1 MNRTTLPTLAAIA
14 ALAACTHD
22 VSGAAQ
28 PAAPTTSDSAKDAAT
43 PDADTDDREPVAAL
57 ADGHVSRN
65 ELDAATHDLQQSLT
79 RLVALEI
86 IDVGALISDKP
97 TGAMNCYGP
106 CEDDPVGQ
114 AWMQEQVIKT
124 DRFHALVD
132 TAQELV
138 RTTKTTATWAE
149 AQAAVKDLDA
159 LQLVEI
165 KAIHRESP
173 SCDVGSC
180 PGDPTRAAVLVA
192 LAKSVRGK

>member
-1 MNRTTLPTLAAIA
+1 MSMNRTTLPTLAAIA

-22 VSGAAQ
+22 VSDAAQ
-28 PAAPTTSDSAKDAAT
+28 PAAPSAPEPET
-43 PDADTDDREPVAAL
+43 PHEDADEPEPVAAL
-57 ADGHVSRN
+57 EDGHVSRE
-65 ELDAATHDLQQSLT
+65 ELDTANRDLQQSLT

-86 IDVGALISDKP
+86 LDVGALISNEP

-106 CEDDPVGQ
+106 CENDPLAQ
-114 AWMQEQVIKT
+114 AWMQEQVAKI
-124 DRFHALVD
+124 DRFHELVD
-132 TAQELV
+132 TAQQLV
-138 RTTKTTATWAE
+138 RTTSTTATWAE
-149 AQAAVKDLDA
+149 AQAAVKAINA

-180 PGDPTRAAVLVA
+180 PGDPRRAAVLVA